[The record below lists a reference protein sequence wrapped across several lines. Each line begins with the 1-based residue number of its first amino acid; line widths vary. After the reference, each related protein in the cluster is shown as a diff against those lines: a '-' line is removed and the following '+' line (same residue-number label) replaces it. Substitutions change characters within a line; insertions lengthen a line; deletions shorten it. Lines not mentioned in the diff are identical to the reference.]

1 MDPEERSTDPG
12 VLTRP
17 RVDGLLRSAAR
28 RRVTLVVAGG
38 GFGKTTALRG
48 VTEVEGT
55 AGGSWLALRQA
66 DRAVE
71 VLAPRISAALGTAPP
86 GLSVRGA
93 AMGAED
99 RRALAEGQAGLLC
112 EAVER
117 SGRHRSLVVDDV
129 EQLGDDDSGT
139 ELLRALCLQAPPGLH
154 LMLCGRRLPQL
165 GLGRLR
171 GRGEVVEISAGDL
184 AFTPAE
190 TAALLVARLGPDAA
204 GLAERC
210 CTITAGWAAA
220 LQLTLDR
227 LERLAPDRRPAALE
241 QWERHRGAG
250 WRDFAAELVAAEP
263 GPVRRVLAVAAV
275 TGMADTRLARGLGL
289 AVSDEDADELQD
301 RGLLVPVGGAAGA
314 AGEGRVVSPVLVE
327 AAAAQLDA
335 AGTAALRR
343 DAARWLE
350 ADGRFEEALE
360 CSAGGPAGPTRELLI
375 RTGYALVGRG
385 YGGRLAEVLGAVGTG
400 GDPGLEGRLGAA
412 LQAAGDWD
420 GALVVFGRLHRAAG
434 GGLPPEVAWRYGAL
448 LYLRGD
454 VAGALRVLSA
464 PDPGGG
470 DPDALVQAWLSATR
484 WSCGDLDG
492 AAAAAG
498 LAVARAGDDP
508 LARTAA
514 HVAMAMVAA
523 GRGDRERNAA
533 EYRLALAAA
542 AVAGDSAQLARI
554 HANLSSRAV
563 EEGDYAGAV
572 THADQALR
580 AGAGHRFFAA
590 LALSNKADAL
600 LRTGRLDEARAAIDA
615 AIETYARLG
624 SLRECIPRALLGTL
638 YLERGDLVRARVCLE
653 QAARLAERT
662 QDVHA
667 LVTAR
672 TALVT
677 VRAVEDPAQARRLAA
692 TATELASSLELPRAL
707 CAAAYAELHAGDGA
721 AAAALAGRAEA
732 EARRTHDRAAL
743 AEALELA
750 GVAADPPDLRLLQ
763 DAVAV
768 WDVVGN
774 PLAQCRTRL
783 ILAMYRGDV
792 EQVAALRRELSARGA
807 SPDVGIPALLA
818 ARAPVGDRPAPVRI
832 TTLGRFQLLCEGR
845 PVPLSAW
852 QSRKARDLL
861 KILIAHHDHPLTRD
875 AAADALWPGDP
886 TDRVA
891 NRLSVALSVLRKV
904 LDPGRTRPVQH
915 FLLTDQRS
923 IALNTDHVQVDVVT
937 FDRLTREGIALVAD
951 GEPAAAEELLRRAE
965 RLYAGDFLEEDR
977 FEDWAVDR
985 REAAR
990 GTALT
995 VSRLLARL
1003 AADRGDEE
1011 AAGHHLWRLLERD
1024 PYDEDAWQA
1033 ALGTQLRL
1041 GRLGR
1046 ARQLY
1051 AGYVRRMAELGV
1063 SPLPLAQARDRRA

>member
-1 MDPEERSTDPG
+1 MARQTTEPG

-17 RVDGLLRSAAR
+17 RVIELLRAAAR
-28 RRVTLVVAGG
+28 RRVTLVAAGG
-38 GFGKTTALRG
+38 GFGKTTALRDA
-48 VTEVEGT
+48 T
-55 AGGSWLALRQA
+55 AGGGWLALRQA

-71 VLAPRISAALGTAPP
+71 VLAPRISAALGIEAPA
-86 GLSVRGA
+86 GLSVRGG

-117 SGRHRSLVVDDV
+117 GGRHRSLVVDDL

-154 LMLCGRRLPQL
+154 LMLCGRRLPAL

-171 GRGEVVEISAGDL
+171 GRGEVVEIAAGDL
-184 AFTPAE
+184 AFTPEE
-190 TAALLVARLGPDAA
+190 TAQLLTARLGPDAA
-204 GLAERC
+204 ALAERC
-210 CTITAGWAAA
+210 CAITAGWAAA
-220 LQLTLDR
+220 LQLALDR
-227 LERLAPDRRPAALE
+227 LERLAPDRRPAALD

-250 WRDFAAELVAAEP
+250 WRAFAAELVAAEAAST
-263 GPVRRVLAVAAV
+263 RRVLAVAAV
-275 TGMADTRLARGLGL
+275 TGMVDTGLARGLGIG
-289 AVSDEDADELQD
+289 VSDDDADELQD

-314 AGEGRVVSPVLVE
+314 VGEGRVVSPVLAE
-327 AAAAQLDA
+327 AAAAQLDPA
-335 AGTAALRR
+335 ETATLRQA
-343 DAARWLE
+343 AARWLE
-350 ADGRFEEALE
+350 ANGRFEEALE
-360 CSAGGPAGPTRELLI
+360 CTAGGPAAPTRELI
-375 RTGYALVGRG
+375 SRRGYALVGRG
-385 YGGRLAEVLGAVGTG
+385 YGGRLAEVLGAVGTA
-400 GDPGLEGRLGAA
+400 GDAGLEGRLGAA

-420 GALVVFGRLHRAAG
+420 GALAVFARLHRAADG
-434 GGLPPEVAWRYGAL
+434 TLSPEVAWRYGAL

-454 VAGALRVLSA
+454 VLAALGVLST
-464 PDPGGG
+464 G
-470 DPDALVQAWLSATR
+470 DRHPLVQAWLSATR
-484 WSCGDLDG
+484 WSCGDQDG
-492 AAAAAG
+492 AAEAAE
-498 LAVARAGDDP
+498 LAVDRAGDDP

-572 THADQALR
+572 THADRALR

-600 LRTGRLDEARAAIDA
+600 MRTGRLDEARAAIDA
-615 AIETYARLG
+615 AIESYSRLG

-638 YLERGDLVRARVCLE
+638 YHERGDLVRARVCLE

-667 LVTAR
+667 RVAALI
-672 TALVT
+672 ALVAI
-677 VRAVEDPAQARRLAA
+677 RAAEDPAQARRLAS
-692 TATELASSLELPRAL
+692 TATELASSLELPSAL
-707 CAAAYAELHAGDGA
+707 CAQAYVELHAGDGPTA
-721 AAAALAGRAEA
+721 VALAGRAEA
-732 EARRTHDRAAL
+732 HARRTHDRAAL

-750 GVAADPPDLRLLQ
+750 GAAADPPDLRLLQ

-768 WDVVGN
+768 WEVVGN

-783 ILAMYRGDV
+783 TLAMYRGDD

-807 SPDVGIPALLA
+807 SPDIGIPALLA
-818 ARAPVGDRPAPVRI
+818 ARAPVGDRPVPVRI
-832 TTLGRFQLLCEGR
+832 TTLGRFQLLHEGR

-875 AAADALWPGDP
+875 AAADALWPGDAA
-886 TDRVA
+886 DRVA

-904 LDPGRTRPVQH
+904 LDPGRTRPAHH
-915 FLLTDQRS
+915 FLLTDGRS
-923 IALNTDHVQVDVVT
+923 IALNTDHVQVDVIT
-937 FDRLTREGIALVAD
+937 FDRLAREGIALVTD
-951 GEPAAAEELLRRAE
+951 GEPGPAEDLLRRAE

-990 GTALT
+990 STALT

-1003 AADRGDEE
+1003 AADRDDDE

-1033 ALGTQLRL
+1033 ALGTELRL

-1051 AGYVRRMAELGV
+1051 AGYVRRMGELGV
-1063 SPLPLAQARDRRA
+1063 APLPLAQSRDRRA